1 MLKNVAGIWF
11 ESKTAEDEYVV
22 RTYDLG
28 NGHREAVI
36 SRPVIWQEVPPELA
50 ARLGDDWR
58 AMADRDAADKVKQ
71 EEKREANLRR
81 AARRATTRVRRV
93 VKVLAL
99 DSLLTLTYRG
109 NMTDLA
115 TAKVHLKE
123 FVRRM
128 RRALPGWVYVCAFER
143 QKRGAWH
150 MHIATHKLPLQM
162 SAKNGVKVKSFNV
175 VRAIWRSV
183 TGDLGGNIDQV
194 HRKRWSR
201 HSTARMAA
209 YLSKYMLKAF
219 EDGDQWS
226 NRYSASAGVE
236 IPDAVV
242 TRWRG
247 ERLAD
252 LIGLV
257 YDECSTGA
265 VDITTWLSRWGD
277 VFYLSTEGPP
287 IS

>member
-11 ESKTAEDEYVV
+11 ESKTSPDEYVV

-28 NGHREAVI
+28 NGHKEAVI
-36 SRPVIWQEVPPELA
+36 TRPIVWEEVEPGLA
-50 ARLGDDWR
+50 ARLGDDWQ
-58 AMADRDAADKVKQ
+58 AIADRDAADKAKQ

-81 AARRATTRVRRV
+81 GARRAITRLRRF

-99 DSLLTLTYRG
+99 DSLLTLTYRA
-109 NMTDLA
+109 NMTHLP

-128 RRALPGWVYVCAFER
+128 RRALPGFVYVCAFER

-150 MHIATHKLPLQM
+150 MHIATHKLPVEM
-162 SAKNGVKVKSFNV
+162 AAKNGVKVKSYNV

-194 HRKRWSR
+194 RRKRWSR
-201 HSTARMAA
+201 HSTAKMAA

-219 EDGDQWS
+219 EDGDEWS
-226 NRYSASAGVE
+226 NRYSASAGVQ
-236 IPDAVV
+236 IPEAVV

-247 ERLAD
+247 ESLAD
-252 LIGLV
+252 LVDLV
-257 YDECSTGA
+257 YQECASGP
-265 VDITTWLSRWGD
+265 VQIVTWLSRWGD
-277 VFYLSTEGPP
+277 VFYLSSEGPP